1 MAVLLAAVLLP
12 GALPMAALAEEPP
25 ASEEDGALPGPQ
37 TEEDEPLPQ
46 DQAEGDGGDEAAPP
60 PPADEGE
67 PDDPTAVTVST
78 SDGFREAL
86 RDDEVETIFFQ
97 GRLVVE
103 YEENGDNDLEAG
115 RKDICPY
122 GGDRDHNRL
131 LFAEGV
137 TMTHISSHYGN
148 HQSVESQS
156 VEQIHGSDWDRI
168 AAAEGLAG

>member
-97 GRLVVE
+97 GGLVVE
-103 YEENGDNDLEAG
+103 YEEDGENDLEAG

-122 GGDRDHNRL
+122 EGDRDHNRP

-156 VEQIHGSDWDRI
+156 VEQIHSSDWDRI